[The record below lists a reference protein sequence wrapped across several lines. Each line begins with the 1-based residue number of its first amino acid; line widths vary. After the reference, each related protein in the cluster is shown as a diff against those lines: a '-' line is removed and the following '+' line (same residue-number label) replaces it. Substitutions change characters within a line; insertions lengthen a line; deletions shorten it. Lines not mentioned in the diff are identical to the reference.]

1 MRDLFAPRRGN
12 VRAVDG
18 VSFSIGRGEFVGYL
32 GPNGAGKS
40 TTVKMLCGILVPTS
54 GEVRVAGFVPWRER
68 RRYVRR
74 IGVVFGQRS
83 QLWWDLAVI
92 ESFRLLGKIYGV
104 PKKELARRLD
114 SLAETMGIERLL
126 HTPARKL
133 SLGERMRCDLVAS
146 LLHQPEVLFL
156 DEPTIGLDV
165 VAKDAVREFL
175 RHVNRRLGTT
185 ILLTTHD
192 LRDVEELCGR
202 VVVIDRGR
210 VLYDGALDRLRRE
223 CAAEEAAEFEFRG
236 DAPDDALAV
245 LFEGR
250 GVRIQRLAPHR
261 VRATFDRRNVS
272 SAELVRRVVTRFDVA
287 DVQLPGPSIEA
298 IVKRI
303 YVEGKVGA

>member
-1 MRDLFAPRRGN
+1 VRDLFAPRRGN